1 MQATLYD
8 IHVPIITL
16 RHCPGLPDPLPSFG
30 LLPPEGL
37 VMRLDSDIV
46 DTLALN
52 IAKPL

>member
-8 IHVPIITL
+8 IHAFIITL
-16 RHCPGLPDPLPSFG
+16 CHCPGLPDPSPSFG

-37 VMRLDSDIV
+37 VMRLDSDNV